1 MVVGLF
7 FSSSNVSWSLD
18 FFFFFLTIFLPPLT
32 FLYFY
37 VTLTYWMYNI
47 VSTTQ
52 LHHCL
57 PFTRTQTNTDNW
69 YAYHVS
75 FHSQFISLKYF
86 YIPKQIFTK
95 NAIKPPFLRSQW
107 PTHKLLHCK
116 YPTTTTHSSLLQPRR
131 TNRGRTSCTIRTLVY
146 YGRLFPSTNDF
157 FNFFVQ
163 PGTESHGLFSNRSLL
178 QEGNTV
184 NSGKRLRLSFQTI
197 ECTPCAGSSSRRQ
210 QTSPALQ
217 NLVWCAAIQVH
228 SCPLYLTK

>member
-1 MVVGLF
+1 MVYRSIL
-7 FSSSNVSWSLD
+7 SNRSWYL
-18 FFFFFLTIFLPPLT
+18 
-32 FLYFY
+32 
-37 VTLTYWMYNI
+37 
-47 VSTTQ
+47 
-52 LHHCL
+52 
-57 PFTRTQTNTDNW
+57 
-69 YAYHVS
+69 
-75 FHSQFISLKYF
+75 ISLKYF